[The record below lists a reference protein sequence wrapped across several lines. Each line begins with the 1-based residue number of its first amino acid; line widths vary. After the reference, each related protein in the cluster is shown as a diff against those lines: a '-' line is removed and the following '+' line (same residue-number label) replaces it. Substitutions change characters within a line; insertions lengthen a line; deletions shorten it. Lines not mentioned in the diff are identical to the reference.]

1 MDKLQEALNG
11 LPLKERNG
19 VFVYEKAFLVYRR
32 ANREGATR
40 SSISHLL
47 FRAARG

>member
-11 LPLKERNG
+11 FLLKKRNG
-19 VFVYEKAFLVYRR
+19 VLVYKKAFLVYCRE
-32 ANREGATR
+32 NGEGATR

>member
-1 MDKLQEALNG
+1 MDKFQEALNG

-47 FRAARG
+47 FRAALG